1 MNNKVNF
8 DKIYEDFFGSTYTTQ
23 LKDKENVIKEE
34 TDIEDIDNL
43 YITNNSKILL
53 KKIINYMTNY
63 KSDNIYVN
71 FNIEILT
78 NNYEVSQTIINLL
91 NRVGIKSNYL
101 EGNNIKQI
109 SLYELEDINNIDELY
124 KNANIVIFKDFE
136 ALNIHDSNFNKKLLY
151 TISKHLTD
159 KKITILL
166 GNIQDINYL
175 FNNDKEKEKSKF
187 KFIIEGIEPTNREI
201 LNDIVKKIPNIKNTK
216 KELLNYIEKTYIKSR
231 LDYPTYR
238 DNLIK

>member
-8 DKIYEDFFGSTYTTQ
+8 DKIYEDFFGSTYATQ
-23 LKDKENVIKEE
+23 LKEEENIIKEE
-34 TDIEDIDNL
+34 INIEDIDSL

-63 KSDNIYVN
+63 KSNNIYVN

-78 NNYEVSQTIINLL
+78 NNHEVSQTIINLL
-91 NRVGIKSNYL
+91 NRVGTKSNYL
-101 EGNNIKQI
+101 EGNNINQI

-136 ALNIHDSNFNKKLLY
+136 ALNIHDSNFIKKLLY
-151 TISKHLTD
+151 TMSKHLTD

-166 GNIQDINYL
+166 GNTKDINYL
-175 FNNDKEKEKSKF
+175 FNNDKEKE
-187 KFIIEGIEPTNREI
+187 
-201 LNDIVKKIPNIKNTK
+201 
-216 KELLNYIEKTYIKSR
+216 
-231 LDYPTYR
+231 
-238 DNLIK
+238 